1 MPSLAR
7 YDVGCVRTPMATF
20 KVVVLMGLA
29 SVRMNAESCRR
40 CALADVRSKV
50 VFGGVDGYRGVR
62 ADLML
67 VGEGP
72 GAEED
77 AKGIPFVGTAGLSL
91 EALLR
96 ESGLERKSAYITN
109 VVKCRPAMA
118 RDGQAPSNRAPE
130 PHEIASCWE
139 YLDSQIALVRPQV
152 IVALGVTATVRLLG
166 PHAQVGT
173 SRGRGH
179 FHGAIPVVA
188 TYHPSPSSL
197 NRRRGRREMVLD
209 DFALVR
215 DLLGESAKAIPAF
228 SER

>member
-1 MPSLAR
+1 
-7 YDVGCVRTPMATF
+7 
-20 KVVVLMGLA
+20 
-29 SVRMNAESCRR
+29 MNAESCQR
-40 CALADVRSKV
+40 CALAGSRSKV

-77 AKGIPFVGTAGLSL
+77 AKGIPFVGTAGQSL
-91 EALLR
+91 EALLL

-109 VVKCRPAMA
+109 VVKCRPTKDG
-118 RDGQAPSNRAPE
+118 DGQSRTNRAPE
-130 PHEIASCWE
+130 PREIASCWE
-139 YLDSQIALVRPQV
+139 YLDSQIAIVRPRV
-152 IVALGVTATVRLLG
+152 IVALGVIAVVRLLG

-173 SRGRGH
+173 SRGCGH

-197 NRRRGRREMVLD
+197 NRRRGRRAMVLD
-209 DFALVR
+209 DLALAKS
-215 DLLGESAKAIPAF
+215 LLDGF
-228 SER
+228 SEALP